1 MSSRV
6 RLSIVAA
13 ATAAAWLAG
22 SAPPGPVVAAESHR
36 VTSAAWRQPATAVS
50 GGVVSFDVQVAGGRE
65 EVFRV
70 RVTGGVVDS
79 IPDGCAPSSVIRAR
93 SRIEADGATLVCVLD
108 SRRAADL
115 RVDVRTGAARVEEGG
130 DTRELATLSA
140 ASGRADSP
148 RTLRLLSSP
157 DFLNADVADLRRGP
171 GWWRPGRSRNGTS
184 AAYERAIGTVLDD
197 WTAQAPDAVL
207 VAGDLVNGRW
217 DKDDQRTGTFGSVRT
232 GRQRARAVHRAA
244 ATYYPQYLDRFR
256 ERGLALY
263 PAIGDHEYGDN
274 PWPGAKR
281 RLAPVF
287 AREFARHFTRG
298 PGGRP
303 RFADHPG
310 GRHAGTAYAWRP
322 APDVQVVSIDAFDI
336 TAGHSRIRLDAAQR
350 RWLVGVLRRAR
361 ADGVRW
367 TVVQGH
373 VPVLEPVRARGSSEL
388 HYPGGARSGL
398 WRIFER
404 YAVDLYLCG
413 EVHDVTA
420 SEHGGVV
427 QLAHGG
433 AFQYG
438 LTTYALLDVHEDR
451 IEVTLR
457 DYDVRVRTA
466 GRRLWETARAGLPAS
481 VRVAPEPFTIGTLTL
496 DGAGEV
502 TRRSGILLPYRP

>member
-1 MSSRV
+1 V
-6 RLSIVAA
+6 LIVLAFA
-13 ATAAAWLAG
+13 ATWVSG
-22 SAPPGPVVAAESHR
+22 SAPPVVAAADGHR
-36 VTSAAWRQPATAVS
+36 VTSATWRAPTAAYA
-50 GGVVSFDVQVAGGRE
+50 GGLVAFDVNLDGGRE
-65 EVFRV
+65 ARFRV
-70 RVTGGVVDS
+70 RVSGGTVDT
-79 IPDGCAPSSVIRAR
+79 IPDGCAPSTVVRVR
-93 SRIEADGATLVCVLD
+93 SRIDDGGATLVCDVVD
-108 SRRAADL
+108 RRPADV
-115 RVDVRTGAARVEEGG
+115 RVDMRVGSAPGPVSARVEEGG
-130 DTRELATLSA
+130 QTHELAA
-140 ASGRADSP
+140 VPVASGRADSP

-157 DFLNADVADLRRGP
+157 DFLNADVANLRRGP
-171 GWWRPGRSRNGTS
+171 GAWRPSRSRNGTS

-197 WTAQAPDAVL
+197 WAGQDPAAVL

-217 DKDDQRTGTFGSVRT
+217 DRDDHHTGTFGPVRT
-232 GRQRARAVHRAA
+232 RSQRAKAVHRAA

-256 ERGLALY
+256 EHGLTLY

-274 PWPGAKR
+274 PWPGSKR

-298 PGGRP
+298 PGGHP

-322 APDVQVVSIDAFDI
+322 SSDVQVVSIDPFDI
-336 TAGHSRIRLDAAQR
+336 TAGHSRLRLDAAQQ
-350 RWLVGVLRRAR
+350 RWLKRVLRRAQ

-367 TVVQGH
+367 TIVQGH

-404 YAVDLYLCG
+404 YGVDLYLCG

-420 SEHGGVV
+420 SEAGGVV

-438 LTTYALLDVHEDR
+438 LTTYALLDVHDDR
-451 IEVTLR
+451 IEVSLE

-481 VRVAPEPFTIGTLTL
+481 IRVAPEPFTIGTLTL
-496 DGAGEV
+496 GATGEV
-502 TRRSGILLPYRP
+502 TRRSGILLPYRR